1 MDIAEVNHY
10 NKMFVYSSGS
20 KNCQGLELVYD
31 SNNVVTVYLG
41 ALVHLWWVYLAIQ
54 WLYLLC

>member
-10 NKMFVYSSGS
+10 NKMFTYSSGI
-20 KNCQGLELVYD
+20 KNCQDLEFVYD
-31 SNNVVTVYLG
+31 SNNVVTVYLD
-41 ALVHLWWVYLAIQ
+41 ALVHLWWVCLAIQ